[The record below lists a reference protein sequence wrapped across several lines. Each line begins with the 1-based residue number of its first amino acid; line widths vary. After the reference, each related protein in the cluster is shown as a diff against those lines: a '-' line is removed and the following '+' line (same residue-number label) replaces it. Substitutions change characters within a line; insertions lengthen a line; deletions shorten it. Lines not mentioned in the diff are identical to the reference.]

1 MPQSTTLP
9 NISGIALMDDDFDWR
24 VKWRLFVG
32 LCRIR
37 VVVVAVNNEEDDDDK
52 GGENDH
58 DIDGSSSSA
67 AVLMVT
73 IIVIIVPGPK
83 NGRLLLGC

>member
-1 MPQSTTLP
+1 
-9 NISGIALMDDDFDWR
+9 MDDDFDRR
-24 VKWRLFVG
+24 VKWRLLFVG

-58 DIDGSSSSA
+58 AIDGSSSSA

-83 NGRLLLGC
+83 NGRLIVGVLKSHLPGH